1 MTEHDRAQA
10 HRTKVIWIWF
20 WVLAFFSGATWI
32 SMWRLPT
39 TGVCY
44 FRDVWLLRSFW
55 FQNLTMFDEITNLD
69 YSDSQQCVLFAVRSI
84 LSLYIAVLAGV
95 FVFLSRSADH
105 IPPAN
110 RPGLIVVSVFLLG
123 YLIFRDGFNDQYH
136 GYRAGFSYRTY
147 DSINWL
153 IAKSIFRMICVYA
166 LVVVWGLQAVRLW
179 HWNVVSS
186 DNK

>member
-1 MTEHDRAQA
+1 MTEHDGAQA
-10 HRTKVIWIWF
+10 HRTKAIWIWF

-32 SMWRLPT
+32 TMWRLPT

-55 FQNLTMFDEITNLD
+55 FQNLTMFDEITNLV

-95 FVFLSRSADH
+95 FVFLSRNADH

-110 RPGLIVVSVFLLG
+110 RPVLIVVSVFLLG

-179 HWNVVSS
+179 HWSAVSS